1 MKLILANLMLL
12 TVQESSQFV
21 FPDTVRE
28 VRPRAEYNEVKD
40 GGTEGCPG
48 GEDYCEEPLSYPASK
63 IAKALQKV
71 DSNLM
76 RSLLSHSIEETE
88 EVFGIGLR
96 SMPSIAARTRANPG
110 ARNQMD
116 YEKVCHST
124 KEFIKPKQARN
135 KEGEYLFIVNGG
147 EGLEDNIQMVT
158 VSKCL
163 GTGERCS
170 LETEEETECR
180 QEYSEHR
187 LVALDSAGQQ
197 LVMETFTFP
206 SGCSCYKLNPFY

>member
-1 MKLILANLMLL
+1 MKPILAILVLL

-21 FPDTVRE
+21 FPDTVTE
-28 VRPRAEYNEVKD
+28 VRPRVEINEVKD

-48 GEDYCEEPLSYPASK
+48 GEDYCEEPLSYPTSK

-71 DSNLM
+71 DNSLM
-76 RSLLSHSIEETE
+76 RSLLSHSSEDTE
-88 EVFGIGLR
+88 EDFGVGLR
-96 SMPSIAARTRANPG
+96 MHPIAARTMARPG
-110 ARNQMD
+110 ARDQLD

-163 GTGERCS
+163 GAGERCS
-170 LETEEETECR
+170 LETEEETKCK